1 MTVPSG
7 MYRTCRTGRLLN
19 VVIFTM
25 GPSLREKEK
34 GRGGARRR
42 RPCHQNVDPTAVQD
56 AFRRLPPP
64 LRSPAFS
71 QCLLHHWGT

>member
-25 GPSLREKEK
+25 GPSLKEKEK
-34 GRGGARRR
+34 SRGGARRR
-42 RPCHQNVDPTAVQD
+42 RPCRKQH
-56 AFRRLPPP
+56 
-64 LRSPAFS
+64 
-71 QCLLHHWGT
+71 

>member
-34 GRGGARRR
+34 AGAA
-42 RPCHQNVDPTAVQD
+42 PEGTAPT
-56 AFRRLPPP
+56 FRNPK
-64 LRSPAFS
+64 S
-71 QCLLHHWGT
+71 